1 MAYPQGLLHRMG
13 HAKEETAMD
22 EELKRAALFLVPEYY
37 KAVMALDMPVEDIR
51 LRLGRPVSCCAAGRE
66 YFLRQ
71 LPVLTEKN
79 LLWTLERATC
89 SSIYSVQ
96 ESLRQGYIN
105 ASSGIRI
112 GVCGTGVIKAGE
124 LSTIK
129 DISSLSIRVARQC
142 RGIAGAFLPYGA
154 DGKVENLLLISPPGY
169 GKTSLLRDMVR
180 QLSDRGARVAVADER
195 GEIAAMNRG
204 FPGFDIGLCTD
215 VLEGVEKQEAVM
227 MLLRTM
233 APQVVALDEISAPR
247 DAYAVELAA
256 NNGAAILATV
266 HGRNVEDIQ
275 ARPAL
280 REILRRGIFRRAL
293 VIAMDARGRHYRQ
306 AELCVEGSHAA

>member
-1 MAYPQGLLHRMG
+1 
-13 HAKEETAMD
+13 MD
-22 EELKRAALFLVPEYY
+22 EELKRAAILLVPEYY
-37 KAVMALDMPVEDIR
+37 RAVMALGMPVEDIR
-51 LRLGRPVSCCAAGRE
+51 LRLGRPVSCCVAGRE
-66 YFLRQ
+66 HFLRQ
-71 LPVLTEKN
+71 LPALTEKN
-79 LLWTLERATC
+79 LLWTLERASC
-89 SSIYSVQ
+89 SSLYSVQ

-124 LSTIK
+124 LATIK

-142 RGIAGAFLPYGA
+142 RGIADTFLPYTA
-154 DGKVENLLLISPPGY
+154 DGDVENLLLISPPGY

-204 FPGFDIGLCTD
+204 IPGFDIGMRTD

-247 DAYAVELAA
+247 DACAVELAA

-266 HGRNVEDIQ
+266 HGRDAQDIRQ
-275 ARPAL
+275 RPVL
-280 REILRRGIFRRAL
+280 EKILRRGIFRKGL
-293 VIAMDARGRHYRQ
+293 VIGMNARGRCYQ
-306 AELCVEGSHAA
+306 QVELDKEGRHAA